1 MLRHL
6 VEIIRTDA
14 LKNPFHTQ
22 WILERSWPNEYART
36 ERIGEKAEDKALS
49 CNILYDLGNKTLA
62 QFLDFPLETDSPEV
76 AQQKQARLMD
86 QPSPAPSPVAEV
98 PPPKVVSKHQ
108 GAACFGANEATI
120 LSKRRSY

>member
-6 VEIIRTDA
+6 FEIIRTDA

-22 WILERSWPNEYART
+22 WILERSWPNEYACT

-76 AQQKQARLMD
+76 AQQKQARLMGNT
-86 QPSPAPSPVAEV
+86 PPPAEATAEEAL
-98 PPPKVVSKHQ
+98 PPKVVNKAFTGRIRPGVQ
-108 GAACFGANEATI
+108 ALIC
-120 LSKRRSY
+120 